1 MPYQFFKKVLL
12 SISTSSILIQIR
24 ITSIPLP
31 YNTQIFRIKSVFYLD
46 KSLFYYFEEVKKL
59 ENVTK
64 LKMVDD
70 NLLYAYILTI
80 SILNRCL
87 FKNFIIHPIRLRHR
101 VHRYKSQLLS
111 QQQALSPPTR
121 RYIRRYTQVWS
132 KITSLFVS
140 RFLAARSELVV
151 PVSLSSYRIG
161 WNMRSFSRET

>member
-31 YNTQIFRIKSVFYLD
+31 SNRQIFRIKSVFYLD

-80 SILNRCL
+80 SILNRCPHL

-111 QQQALSPPTR
+111 QQQALSPPTTHHAGIYAGIHKFDR
-121 RYIRRYTQVWS
+121 KLRVC
-132 KITSLFVS
+132 LFLDS
-140 RFLAARSELVV
+140 
-151 PVSLSSYRIG
+151 
-161 WNMRSFSRET
+161 